1 MKKKEYMSWVA
12 KFGMGFFSWLKV
24 LPLYGE
30 DGKPVTLTNPVPIVH
45 FPVSELSVIEA
56 AVKAAG
62 FHFAWSTLH
71 YVDGYHI
78 PKGHTMKAL
87 VKDTA

>member
-1 MKKKEYMSWVA
+1 MNKKDYKSWVC
-12 KFGMGFFSWLKV
+12 KFGMGLHSWLKV

-45 FPVSELSVIEA
+45 FPLEKFKEFEEMI
-56 AVKAAG
+56 KAEG

-71 YVDGYHI
+71 YVDGYDV

-87 VKDTA
+87 VKD